1 MPLYKKDRLSFMG
14 ICAKLFDEY
23 LREFYLSTRGMPQ
36 LEYHSI
42 LAS

>member
-14 ICAKLFDEY
+14 ICAKLFDEH

>member
-1 MPLYKKDRLSFMG
+1 MPLNKNENLSSMG